1 MKRILVAIL
10 LAVVAQVVLADTLIG
25 RVVAVADGDTI
36 TVLDAS
42 NTQYKIRL
50 AGIDAPEKGQPYG
63 RVSRQRLA
71 DTVFTKT
78 VEVQWS
84 KRDRYG
90 RTVGKVISDGR
101 DVCLMQIESGLAWH
115 YKKYEREQPA
125 ADRKTYAEA
134 EIRARNRNAGCGWT
148 PTRCRPGSGGIA
160 DGRDDRSGPR
170 TPRAGY
176 LRTMSVG
183 QSCSTPPFQE
193 TWLAGIGSN
202 YAHRPMGAIGR

>member
-1 MKRILVAIL
+1 MKRLLLAIL
-10 LAVVAQVVLADTLIG
+10 LAVVAQIVLANTLIG

-36 TVLDAS
+36 TILDDS

-71 DTVFTKT
+71 DTVFTQT
-78 VEVQWS
+78 VQVEWS

-90 RTVGKVISDGR
+90 RIVGKVMAEGK

-115 YKKYEREQPA
+115 YKKYEREQST

-134 EIRARNRNAGCGWT
+134 EFRAREQKRGLWMDAHPVPPWEW
-148 PTRCRPGSGGIA
+148 RHRE
-160 DGRDDRSGPR
+160 RS
-170 TPRAGY
+170 
-176 LRTMSVG
+176 
-183 QSCSTPPFQE
+183 
-193 TWLAGIGSN
+193 
-202 YAHRPMGAIGR
+202 

>member
-1 MKRILVAIL
+1 VKRFLVAIL
-10 LAVVAQVVLADTLIG
+10 LAVVAQAALADTLIG

-36 TVLDAS
+36 TILDAS

-78 VEVQWS
+78 VQVESS

-90 RTVGKVISDGR
+90 RIVGGVLSDGR
-101 DVCLMQIESGLAWH
+101 DVGLLQIESGLAWH
-115 YKKYEREQPA
+115 YKQYEKEQSA

-134 EIRARNRNAGCGWT
+134 EIRAREQKRGLWMDAHPVPPWEW
-148 PTRCRPGSGGIA
+148 RHH
-160 DGRDDRSGPR
+160 GRS
-170 TPRAGY
+170 
-176 LRTMSVG
+176 
-183 QSCSTPPFQE
+183 
-193 TWLAGIGSN
+193 
-202 YAHRPMGAIGR
+202 